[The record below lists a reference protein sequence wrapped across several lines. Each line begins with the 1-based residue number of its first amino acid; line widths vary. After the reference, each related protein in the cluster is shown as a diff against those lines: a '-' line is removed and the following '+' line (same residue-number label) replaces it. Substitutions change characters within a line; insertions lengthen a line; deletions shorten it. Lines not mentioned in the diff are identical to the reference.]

1 MRMNTELLTQL
12 LVNGVIIGTLYGV
25 VAMCFVLIYKS
36 TQIVNFAQGE
46 FLLIGAWTCWWLLTS
61 MKVPFW
67 LGFPITLAFMAVFG
81 ILLQVLVLRPMIGEP
96 IISVIMVTVGLSI
109 FFQAMMKW
117 MFGVWAKPFPEV
129 FGTKAINVLGLN
141 VQTPYILS
149 MGVSLVIMA
158 GFAWFFKFSR
168 FGLAMR
174 ATAFNQQVAQ
184 SLGISVKSVFAMAW
198 AISAVVSALAGVV
211 VGMVNGVSS
220 ALSFFGIKVFPAV
233 ILGGLDSIV
242 GAILGGLI
250 IGVLENLAE
259 FVDSQYLNW
268 GNLYT
273 VVPFYALIVILMV
286 KPYGLFGTK
295 QIERI

>member
-1 MRMNTELLTQL
+1 MNTDLLVQL
-12 LVNGVIIGTLYGV
+12 LVNGLIIGTLYGV

-46 FLLIGAWTCWWLLTS
+46 FLLIGAWVCWWLLTS
-61 MKVPFW
+61 WQLPFW
-67 LGFPITLAFMAVFG
+67 IGFPITLAFMMVFG
-81 ILLQVLVLRPMIGEP
+81 VLLQVIVLRPMIGEP
-96 IISVIMVTVGLSI
+96 IISVIMVTIGLSI
-109 FFQAMMKW
+109 FFSAMMKW
-117 MFGVWAKPFPEV
+117 IFGVWAKPYPEV
-129 FGTKAINVLGLN
+129 FGTRAVNILGLN
-141 VQTPYILS
+141 VQTPYVMS
-149 MGVSLVIMA
+149 MLISLLIMA

-168 FGLAMR
+168 LGLAMR

-198 AISAVVSALAGVV
+198 AISAMVSALAGVV

-220 ALSFFGIKVFPAV
+220 GLSFFGIKVFPVV

-242 GAILGGLI
+242 GAILGGLV

-259 FVDSQYLNW
+259 FADSQYLNL

-273 VVPFYALIVILMV
+273 VAPFYALIVILMI

-295 QIERI
+295 QIERV

>member
-1 MRMNTELLTQL
+1 MNTDLLIQL

-46 FLLIGAWTCWWLLTS
+46 FLLIGAWICWWLLTS

-67 LGFPITLAFMAVFG
+67 LGFPLTLVFMTAFGV
-81 ILLQVLVLRPMIGEP
+81 LLQVLVLRPMIGEP
-96 IISVIMVTVGLSI
+96 IISVIMVTIGLSI

-117 MFGVWAKPFPEV
+117 MFGVWTAPFPEV
-129 FGTKAINVLGLN
+129 FSTKSMSILGLN
-141 VQTPYILS
+141 VQTPYIMS
-149 MGVSLVIMA
+149 MLISLVIMA

-168 FGLAMR
+168 MGLAMR

-184 SLGISVKSVFAMAW
+184 SLGISVRTVFAAAW

-211 VGMVNGVSS
+211 VGMVNGVSQ

-242 GAILGGLI
+242 GAIVGGLI

-273 VVPFYALIVILMV
+273 VAPFYALIVILMI